1 MQKRELLTT
10 DEAAEWLGVKPQ
22 TVAKWL
28 RMGRLKGVKIGRL
41 WRIPEESIYEL
52 WENVPDEWILE
63 LHICPQAGTLWV
75 QPAIAPTVDPDQS
88 LEMPKEWWE
97 SLVEIL
103 PDEEGWEDVKEHIR
117 AALTARQWAEAD
129 EEEERLNFD

>member
-10 DEAAEWLGVKPQ
+10 EEAAEWLGVKPQ

-41 WRIPEESIYEL
+41 WRIPE
-52 WENVPDEWILE
+52 EWILE

-97 SLVEIL
+97 SLAEAL

-117 AALTARQWAEAD
+117 AALMALQMAEVD
-129 EEEERLNFD
+129 EREER